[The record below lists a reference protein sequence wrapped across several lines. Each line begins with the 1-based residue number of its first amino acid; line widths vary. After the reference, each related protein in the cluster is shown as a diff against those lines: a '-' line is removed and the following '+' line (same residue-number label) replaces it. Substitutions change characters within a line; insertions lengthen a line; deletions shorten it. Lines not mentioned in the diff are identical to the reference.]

1 MLKRLTVD
9 RIEGGKVVL
18 ENDDGKTAPVDAFLL
33 PEVSE
38 GDILEISVN
47 HDETEKRRASVQE
60 RVNRLWQD

>member
-1 MLKRLTVD
+1 MLKKLTVD

-18 ENDDGKTAPVDAFLL
+18 ENEDGKTAPVDSFLL

-47 HDETEKRRASVQE
+47 HDETEKRQASARE
-60 RVNRLWQD
+60 RMNRLWKD